1 MKEVPQDKT
10 TWWAEGDLSRLV
22 WQAHNSSLGFVLTV
36 GLKPNRFLQMSR
48 RGKCFLER
56 ILGAH
61 WSWKNFFRGAWELRI
76 IYSDQ
81 MVRVSQRRWY
91 LNWVWEVNQQQ
102 RRGMSWTQ
110 TQESPQLILGAASDW
125 SGQTKAKCTFFFFL
139 VRKITITKLGIFLDF
154 PGGPVVKNLP
164 VNAEDTGLAREDPT
178 CYGAP
183 NLWTCALEHPSHNYW
198 PCESQLPSSRT

>member
-1 MKEVPQDKT
+1 MQITCARILQKLPSLWGIAWLLNPFHPSTENGQHWSMKEVPQDKT

-125 SGQTKAKCTFFFFL
+125 SGQTKAKCTFFFFF
-139 VRKITITKLGIFLDF
+139 G
-154 PGGPVVKNLP
+154 
-164 VNAEDTGLAREDPT
+164 
-178 CYGAP
+178 
-183 NLWTCALEHPSHNYW
+183 
-198 PCESQLPSSRT
+198 